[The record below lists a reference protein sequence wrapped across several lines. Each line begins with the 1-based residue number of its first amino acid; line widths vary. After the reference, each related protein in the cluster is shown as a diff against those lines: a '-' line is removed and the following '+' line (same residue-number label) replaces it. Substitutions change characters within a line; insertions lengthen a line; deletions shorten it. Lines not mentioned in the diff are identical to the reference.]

1 MEEWTF
7 AVPRGTD
14 CARVI
19 QVIETEALRGAGTD
33 EDPCRIVLQYWN
45 FDGELL
51 AEMDPV
57 KKEKE
62 Q

>member
-1 MEEWTF
+1 MKEWKP

-19 QVIETEALRGAGTD
+19 RVIETESIRGAGTD
-33 EDPCRIVLQYWN
+33 EDPCRPVLQYWN